1 MKSFVLKAVPWLDK
15 AAFFILCLILFDCM
29 ALGGGAYLKFFN
41 IDIRMWFFLL
51 FFIISIP
58 LVLLNIRKLIRNVYV
73 IVLLLWFIW
82 IVLSTVRGFSA
93 GNRLD
98 LIISGL
104 IGFASFALL
113 PGSIVVIN
121 SKERMLKLMKVSVV
135 ASVVLSIQTFFYLV
149 IYNFYRECFDA
160 VNLWVIAREIGGFS
174 DVDHSVVR
182 IFLRSQ
188 PMLGLSCASAF
199 YFAIN
204 STDKC
209 RYVYC
214 GVVALNFLTILFS
227 YTRAIYLA
235 VFVSAAFLIVVF
247 VYKIQIKTILKV
259 TGMLVSIFL
268 VLLLTCKI
276 VFRGEFINYAVY
288 RSIGRDVRL
297 EFTEKFG
304 RDPADLLDGTNDNTF
319 TDEVGEDLFDD
330 DNAVG
335 NKESFDIINEN
346 LFDDDNVVGDKKSI
360 DIINE
365 NLEMIQL
372 ASDEI
377 RSETVNELMKRI
389 KDYPLL
395 GSGMGAVLEVRE
407 NLDSY
412 NEYFYLDQAF
422 KTGIIGISLFVMP
435 MVIMMVELLRCE
447 RKKDNNLYLVKSV
460 FLSALLAIAVF
471 CIFNPYLNGSN
482 GITLYC
488 CTIGVFSVREVQN
501 S

>member
-15 AAFFILCLILFDCM
+15 VAFFILCLILFDCM
-29 ALGGGAYLKFFN
+29 ALGGGAYLEFFN

-58 LVLLNIRKLIRNVYV
+58 LVLLNIRKLIRNIYV
-73 IVLLLWFIW
+73 VVLLLWFIW

-93 GNRLD
+93 GNRVD

-104 IGFASFALL
+104 VGFASFALL
-113 PGSIVVIN
+113 PGSIAVIN
-121 SKERMLKLMKVSVV
+121 SRERMLKLMKVSVI
-135 ASVVLSIQTFFYLV
+135 ASVVLSIQTVFYLV

-160 VNLWVIAREIGGFS
+160 VNLWVIAREFGGFS

-188 PMLGLSCASAF
+188 PMLGLGCASAF
-199 YFAIN
+199 YFAVKN
-204 STDKC
+204 TGKC
-209 RYVYC
+209 RFAYC
-214 GVVALNFLTILFS
+214 GVIALSFLTVLFS
-227 YTRAIYLA
+227 YTRSIYLA
-235 VFVSAAFLIVVF
+235 VFVSAAFLIVAF
-247 VYKIQIKTILKV
+247 VCKVQIKTVLKLFGV
-259 TGMLVSIFL
+259 TVSIFL
-268 VLLLTCKI
+268 VLLLTCKVI
-276 VFRGEFINYAVY
+276 FRGEFVNYAVY
-288 RSIGRDVRL
+288 RSIGIDVKAEL
-297 EFTEKFG
+297 TERFG
-304 RDPADLLDGTNDNTF
+304 RNPVDLLEGTNENSLTGEVDEDF
-319 TDEVGEDLFDD
+319 VDDDSEVGNE
-330 DNAVG
+330 
-335 NKESFDIINEN
+335 ESVDKINEN
-346 LFDDDNVVGDKKSI
+346 LD
-360 DIINE
+360 
-365 NLEMIQL
+365 MIQL

-377 RSETVNELMKRI
+377 RSETLNELMQRI
-389 KDYPLL
+389 KNYPLL

-435 MVIMMVELLRCE
+435 MVIMMIELMRCE
-447 RKKDNNLYLVKSV
+447 RKKINSLYLEKSV
-460 FLSALLAIAVF
+460 FLSALIVIAVF

-488 CTIGVFSVREVQN
+488 CTIGAFSVKEVQN